1 MAFLGLK
8 VPYETARLL
17 GQVKVEGEKED
28 LSSMHITILYLGK
41 ELPIEAVTRAIEV
54 AYEVTSNTKP
64 FTVKTQL
71 VTSFS
76 VNKDSGIPIIA
87 RVESA
92 PLLALRNALT
102 AAFDAEGVNY
112 DKKYPEYKPHVTLAY
127 KKPTGDSETGV
138 EYPADQNI
146 PQLEWGVGEMVLWG
160 GDAGDEKLSVTFPF
174 DLALSKKAA
183 YRAFVRLAAK
193 ETSTERYSMGH
204 HLDLAEKVAR
214 RFDQSTN
221 ISSTRVTPTQQKVL
235 LTAKRH
241 GGRFSVTVEFK
252 NGTRYGGREMD
263 AAFQLVEQGLMEKM
277 GEPERT
283 SETKGGKKR
292 YFLIFNF
299 RLTPEGEN
307 LASSLRFDRS
317 MVYL

>member
-1 MAFLGLK
+1 MAFLGVK
-8 VPYETARLL
+8 VPHDIARLL
-17 GQVKVEGEKED
+17 SSLKVEGEKVPPGEA
-28 LSSMHITILYLGK
+28 HITILYLGK

-71 VTSFS
+71 VTSFP

-112 DKKYPEYKPHVTLAY
+112 DKKYPEYKPHVTLSY
-127 KKPTGDSETGV
+127 KKPTGDSEAGI
-138 EYPADQNI
+138 EIPADQNI

-183 YRAFVRLAAK
+183 YRAFVRLAVK
-193 ETSTERYSMGH
+193 CGQGDFPLM
-204 HLDLAEKVAR
+204 K
-214 RFDQSTN
+214 
-221 ISSTRVTPTQQKVL
+221 
-235 LTAKRH
+235 TAKNCGCGCGCSGSCTAERVAS
-241 GGRFSVTVEFK
+241 RFRKGVT
-252 NGTRYGGREMD
+252 
-263 AAFQLVEQGLMEKM
+263 EKD
-277 GEPERT
+277 
-283 SETKGGKKR
+283 
-292 YFLIFNF
+292 L
-299 RLTPEGEN
+299 
-307 LASSLRFDRS
+307 SLRR
-317 MVYL
+317 LPKP